1 MSDIN
6 PFRGVGDGAD
16 PVVTTPDAPAAPVN
30 PNAGFGYSYTVVDGK
45 LYRIGIGNDPNA
57 APRVETPAEPAP
69 APAAPVVQPAE
80 VSFDSI
86 AALTLAQAERLALEL
101 DLAIHQKQALRAAAA
116 LRILQLQP

>member
-16 PVVTTPDAPAAPVN
+16 PVVTTPDAPAAPVD

-57 APRVETPAEPAP
+57 APRVEAPAEPAP
-69 APAAPVVQPAE
+69 AAPATPAE
-80 VSFDSI
+80 VSFGSI
-86 AALTLAQAERLALEL
+86 AALPLRDAERLVLEL
-101 DLAIHQKQALRAAAA
+101 DVAIFQKQALRAAAA
-116 LRILQLQP
+116 LRVLQLQP

>member
-57 APRVETPAEPAP
+57 APRVEAPAEPAP
-69 APAAPVVQPAE
+69 AAPVTPVE

-86 AALTLAQAERLALEL
+86 ATLTLAQAERLALEL

>member
-16 PVVTTPDAPAAPVN
+16 PVVTTPDAPVAPVD

-57 APRVETPAEPAP
+57 APRVEAPAEPAP
-69 APAAPVVQPAE
+69 AAPATLPAE
-80 VSFDSI
+80 PSFDSI